1 MPHSTKMVDPKHQH
15 ATTTRRGFVARA
27 AIGAGVAAIPRPGAS
42 QTSAN
47 DTVTVGV
54 VGIRR
59 RGRSHMREF
68 ASIPGVRVGYLCDV
82 DERLFG
88 EALSEIEGY
97 AGYRPRTETDIRRLL
112 ERDDV
117 DAISIATPDHWHALM
132 TIWGCQAGKDVYC
145 EKPCSYT
152 LWEGRK
158 MVEAAR
164 KYDRMVQIGL
174 QRRSSARVQS
184 VVRFVQDGSLGK
196 AYRAKAVVYR
206 GRISIAKVPESS
218 IPDGVNWDLYL
229 GPAPYRAFDL
239 NRFHYGWHF
248 FWDTSTS
255 EVGNNGVHHLDV
267 LRWGLDKQVHP
278 VKVHCAGGQFVEDS
292 DSEVPNVQVGT
303 FEYADGTLVEV
314 EATTL
319 YSPPFGDVRVGGFF
333 FTERGYIGSGDGWKA
348 VQGEFTPRDRPDS
361 PSGVSYRANNL
372 SFPSIAYHDG
382 PEIPN
387 VDERE
392 ISHFQNFIDCVRSRK
407 REDLYCEVEQG
418 HLSTSLCHLANISY
432 RVGRKLEFDPV
443 TETIAGDEEA
453 SRLLTREYREPY
465 VVPDQV

>member
-1 MPHSTKMVDPKHQH
+1 M
-15 ATTTRRGFVARA
+15 ATTRRTFVTKA
-27 AIGAGVAAIPRPGAS
+27 ALGAGAVAASSSRPSLA
-42 QTSAN
+42 QTSPS
-47 DTVTVGV
+47 DTVNIGV
-54 VGIRR
+54 VGIRG
-59 RGRSHMREF
+59 RGRSHIREF
-68 ASIPGVRVGYLCDV
+68 SAIPGVRISYICDI
-82 DERLFG
+82 DERLFPETISG
-88 EALSEIEGY
+88 IEDRS
-97 AGYRPRTETDIRRLL
+97 GYRPQTETDIRQLL
-112 ERDDV
+112 ERDDL

-132 TIWGCQAGKDVYC
+132 TVWGCQAGKDVYC

-164 KYDRMVQIGL
+164 KYGRMVQIGL
-174 QRRSSARVQS
+174 QRRSWLREKS
-184 VVRFVQDGSLGK
+184 VAHFVRNGGFGT

-206 GRISIAKVPESS
+206 GRINIGKMQESS
-218 IPDGVNWDLYL
+218 IPEGVNWDLYL

-278 VKVHCAGGQFVEDS
+278 VKVHCTGGQFVEDS
-292 DSEVPNVQVGT
+292 DSDVPNVQIGT
-303 FEYADGTLVEV
+303 FEYADGTLLEI

-319 YSPPFGDVRVGGFF
+319 YSPAFGGVRIGGFF
-333 FTERGYIGSGDGWKA
+333 FTDEGYIGQSDNWTA
-348 VQGEFTPRDRPDS
+348 TRGEFIPRDRPIS
-361 PSGVSYRANNL
+361 EAGVSYRTNNL
-372 SFPSIAYHDG
+372 SFPAISYPPG

-387 VDERE
+387 LNEPE

-407 REDLYCEVEQG
+407 HEDLNCEVEQG

-432 RVGRKLEFDPV
+432 RSGRKLTFDPD
-443 TETIAGDEEA
+443 TETFPGDEEA
-453 SRLLTREYREPY
+453 NGLLRRQYREPY
-465 VVPDQV
+465 VLPDQV

>member
-1 MPHSTKMVDPKHQH
+1 MAS
-15 ATTTRRGFVARA
+15 TRRNFVTGA
-27 AIGAGVAAIPRPGAS
+27 ALGAGLAAASRPAS
-42 QTSAN
+42 AQAGPSGTI
-47 DTVTVGV
+47 TVGV
-54 VGIRR
+54 VGIRG

-68 ASIPGVRVGYLCDV
+68 ARIPGVRVGYLCDV
-82 DERLFG
+82 DERLFT
-88 EALSEIEGY
+88 EAVSEMEDL
-97 AGYRPRTETDIRRLL
+97 AGYRPQTETDIRRLL
-112 ERDDV
+112 ERDDL

-164 KYDRMVQIGL
+164 KYGRIVQVGL
-174 QRRSSARVQS
+174 QRRSSRRVRS
-184 VVRFVQDGSLGK
+184 VTQFVRDEGFGK

-206 GRISIAKVPESS
+206 GRISIGKVQESS
-218 IPDGVNWDLYL
+218 VPDGVNWDLYL

-267 LRWGLDKQVHP
+267 LRWGLDKRVHP
-278 VKVHCAGGQFVEDS
+278 VKIHCTGGQFVEES

-303 FEYADGTLVEV
+303 FEYADGALVEI

-319 YSPPFGDVRVGGFF
+319 YSPPFGGVRVGGFF
-333 FTERGYIGSGDGWKA
+333 FTEKGYIGSADNWTA
-348 VQGEFTPRDRPDS
+348 ARGEFTPRNRPDS

-372 SFPSIAYHDG
+372 SFPEIAYHPG
-382 PEIPN
+382 PEIPDL
-387 VDERE
+387 DEPE
-392 ISHFQNFIDCVRSRK
+392 IGHFQNFIDCVRSRK
-407 REDLYCEVEQG
+407 REDLRCEIEEG

-432 RVGRKLEFDPV
+432 KAGRKLEFDPES
-443 TETIAGDEEA
+443 ETFAGDDEA
-453 SRLLTREYREPY
+453 NRLLTREYREPY